1 MRVFEIIIYQ
11 LNVLFFDRI
20 RAQKKNQDYS
30 IKSATKMVMLLLH
43 NFAEIM
49 FWYLSM
55 MICILKLE
63 GDFSQQ
69 STVWDY
75 IRSNILNVATF
86 NSNEIEKIV
95 NKTNSNIANLIF
107 FENITGLFMTLL
119 CLARFVNLLP
129 TVKSKDEM

>member
-1 MRVFEIIIYQ
+1 
-11 LNVLFFDRI
+11 
-20 RAQKKNQDYS
+20 
-30 IKSATKMVMLLLH
+30 
-43 NFAEIM
+43 
-49 FWYLSM
+49 M

-63 GDFSQQ
+63 GNFSQQ

-119 CLARFVNLLP
+119 CLARFINLLP
-129 TVKSKDEM
+129 TVKTKDEM